1 MIKVVVDTNI
11 VFSAILNSSGKIGK
25 VLLNSRNI
33 FHFVSCRYMQ
43 TEIDRHLNKLQ
54 TLTGLEPGELDVLI
68 KLITAR
74 INLINEEFISRDSL
88 LKAEELTRDVD
99 FDDLLF
105 VALTLE
111 LKSRLWTGDKKLIR
125 GIGKKGF
132 SQIVTTSELSEILD
146 HIGKQI

>member
-1 MIKVVVDTNI
+1 M
-11 VFSAILNSSGKIGK
+11 
-25 VLLNSRNI
+25 
-33 FHFVSCRYMQ
+33 
-43 TEIDRHLNKLQ
+43 
-54 TLTGLEPGELDVLI
+54 TGLEPGELDVLI

-74 INLINEEFISRDSL
+74 INFIDEGFISRDSL

-105 VALTLE
+105 VGLTLE

-132 SQIVTTSELSEILD
+132 SQIVTTSEFSDILD